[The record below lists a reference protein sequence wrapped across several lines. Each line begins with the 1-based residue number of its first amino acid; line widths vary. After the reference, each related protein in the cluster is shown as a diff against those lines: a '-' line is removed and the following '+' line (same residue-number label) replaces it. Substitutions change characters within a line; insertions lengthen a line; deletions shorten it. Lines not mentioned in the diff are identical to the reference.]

1 MFTGIIEEIGKIRR
15 IARKGNG
22 LVLEVLCRNIAQ
34 EAMPGDSIAVNGV
47 CLTVMEKRK
56 DSLLFYVSQ
65 ESLSRTN
72 LGRLRAGEEVN
83 LEPALTLSKRV
94 GGHIVQGHID
104 GVGRIKRIRKR
115 GEEMRLEIGVGKEL
129 IPYIA
134 PKGSIAVDG
143 ISLTIAN
150 ILKDGFE
157 VVIVPYTYNN
167 TNLRK
172 RRVGDLVNIEV
183 DILSKYA
190 QQVRKYG

>member
-1 MFTGIIEEIGKIRR
+1 MFTGIIEEIGKIKS

-22 LVLEVLCRNIAQ
+22 LVLEVLARNICR
-34 EAMPGDSIAVNGV
+34 EALPGDSVAVNGV

-65 ESLSRTN
+65 ESLRRTN
-72 LGRLRAGEEVN
+72 LGKLRAGEEVN
-83 LEPALTLSKRV
+83 LEPALALGKKV

-104 GVGRIKRIRKR
+104 GVGRIKKISKR
-115 GEEMRLEIGVGKEL
+115 GEELRLEIGVEKEL
-129 IPYIA
+129 LSYLA

-143 ISLTIAN
+143 ISLTIVDV
-150 ILKDGFE
+150 LKGGFE
-157 VVIVPYTYNN
+157 VVIVPYTYKN
-167 TNLRK
+167 TNLR
-172 RRVGDLVNIEV
+172 RRKVGDLVNIEI

>member
-1 MFTGIIEEIGKIRR
+1 MFTGIIEEIGKIKR

-22 LVLEVLCRNIAQ
+22 LVFEVLARDISR
-34 EAMPGDSIAVNGV
+34 EAAPGDSIAVNGV
-47 CLTVMEKRK
+47 CLTVMEKRE

-72 LGRLRAGEEVN
+72 LGRLRAGAEVN
-83 LEPALTLSKRV
+83 LEPALSLSKRM

-104 GVGRIKRIRKR
+104 GVGRVRKITKR
-115 GEEMRLEIGVGKEL
+115 GEELRLEIAVGKEL
-129 IPYIA
+129 LPYIA
-134 PKGSIAVDG
+134 PKGSVAVDG

-150 ILKDGFE
+150 VLRDGFE
-157 VVIVPYTYNN
+157 VVIIPFTYNN
-167 TNLRK
+167 TNLR
-172 RRVGDLVNIEV
+172 RRKVGDLVNIEV

>member
-47 CLTVMEKRK
+47 CLTVMDKRK

-65 ESLSRTN
+65 ESLSLTN

-115 GEEMRLEIGVGKEL
+115 GEEMRLEISVGKEL

>member
-1 MFTGIIEEIGKIRR
+1 MFTGIIEEIGKIKR

-22 LVLEVLCRNIAQ
+22 LVLEILARNISR
-34 EAMPGDSIAVNGV
+34 EAVPGDSVAVNGV

-72 LGRLRAGEEVN
+72 LRKLRAGEEVN
-83 LEPALTLSKRV
+83 LEPALALGKKV

-104 GVGRIKRIRKR
+104 GLGRIKKIAKR
-115 GEEMRLEIGVGKEL
+115 GEEVRLEIGVEKEL
-129 IPYIA
+129 LSYLA

-150 ILKDGFE
+150 ILRDGFE
-157 VVIVPYTYNN
+157 VVIIPFTYNN
-167 TNLRK
+167 TILR
-172 RRVGDLVNIEV
+172 RRKVGDLVNIEI